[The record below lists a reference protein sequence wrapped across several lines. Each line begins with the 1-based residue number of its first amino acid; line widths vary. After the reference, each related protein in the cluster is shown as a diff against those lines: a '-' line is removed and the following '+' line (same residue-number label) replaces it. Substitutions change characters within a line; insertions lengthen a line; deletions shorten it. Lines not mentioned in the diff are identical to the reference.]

1 MATAASRLSSSR
13 AKARLAL
20 WLIAGA
26 VLSALVVGYL
36 VVDHGGGDDRRAA
49 VASYIERA
57 NVVQRGLLTRLGSI
71 NTAYAR
77 LRLDPKAAAAQAPEL
92 AGAER
97 SIASARARLAAL
109 EPPADARVLHRR
121 LVTLLTLEQELA
133 RDVTALARHLSLIT
147 AGRQELATATAQL
160 SKELQ
165 ASTSGPAQAAA
176 FGRYSVRLDEA
187 TARLSDAS
195 IPVLLRGSRRD
206 EVVRL
211 RRISGIADD
220 LGRAISQADKTAVSK
235 LLGQLEREVQ
245 DAAAVPGGRILVTA
259 YNKRVKAIGV
269 ARTAVATEL
278 NRLDREL

>member
-26 VLSALVVGYL
+26 VLAALVVGYL
-36 VVDHGGGDDRRAA
+36 VVDRGGDDKRAA

-57 NVVQRGLLTRLGSI
+57 NVVQRGLLTRLGAI

-77 LRLDPKAAAAQAPEL
+77 LRLDPKSASAQAPEL
-92 AGAER
+92 ADAER

-109 EPPADARVLHRR
+109 EPPPDARVLHRR
-121 LVTLLTLEQELA
+121 LVTLLTLEQALA
-133 RDVTALARHLSLIT
+133 RDVTSLARHLSLIT
-147 AGRQELATATAQL
+147 AGRQELATATALL

-165 ASTSGPAQAAA
+165 ASTSGAAQATT
-176 FGRYSVRLDEA
+176 FERYSARLDAA
-187 TARLSDAS
+187 TARLSKAS
-195 IPVLLRGSRRD
+195 IPVLLRGARRD
-206 EVVRL
+206 DVVRL
-211 RRISGIADD
+211 RRLSATADD
-220 LGRAISQADKTAVSK
+220 LGRAIGRGDKAAVSS
-235 LLGQLEREVQ
+235 LLGQLERQVRE
-245 DAAAVPGGRILVTA
+245 AAAVPGGRILVAA
-259 YNKRVKAIGV
+259 YNKRVKAIAV